1 MSSSS
6 SSSSSSSLWMLPA
19 LSMSI
24 SMPCEVRT
32 FLTGSGAWS
41 KPSWLHWLAL
51 RLSCELTLSLDSRES
66 DLVIASGLRW
76 GLAVVASNEGCG
88 DSRRGAGS
96 GIVSSTLSLGVG
108 SRDWRRN
115 LTCVP
120 AFRITSTARS
130 CVAFRRSVPST
141 SRMRSPLPKA
151 PRRPAGLS
159 GSTFLTKMPET
170 PPSRSEWRNRSTWP
184 PTMLMPRL
192 RCWGSRTR
200 DTSRSGPHCW
210 DGDSSGDGLRPPHAG
225 RGDPPGLGEGLRGS

>member
-1 MSSSS
+1 
-6 SSSSSSSLWMLPA
+6 
-19 LSMSI
+19 
-24 SMPCEVRT
+24 MPCEVRT

-76 GLAVVASNEGCG
+76 GLAAKAPTCG

-96 GIVSSTLSLGVG
+96 GVVSSTLGLTVG

-115 LTCVP
+115 FTCVP

-130 CVAFRRSVPST
+130 CVAFRRSVP
-141 SRMRSPLPKA
+141 MRSPLPKA

-159 GSTFLTKMPET
+159 GRTFLTKMPET

-192 RCWGSRTR
+192 RC
-200 DTSRSGPHCW
+200 
-210 DGDSSGDGLRPPHAG
+210 
-225 RGDPPGLGEGLRGS
+225 